1 MIDLSP
7 VPTVYEHFR
16 TGTAAS
22 EDEGRPP
29 PTQKKLVVTE
39 AFFPYT
45 TMELLAGSERS
56 TGLVDPARNYNQAK
70 PHWLE
75 GSKERPADVK
85 ATRRKGLDAMLKAR
99 PKIYVNILSADA
111 LRSALSFTRLPKHTA
126 EAIISSRPFA
136 GIDDLRERVS
146 CVLTAVGHSPM
157 GPRMARELSLQLD
170 FAGH

>member
-1 MIDLSP
+1 M
-7 VPTVYEHFR
+7 
-16 TGTAAS
+16 AS

-45 TMELLAGSERS
+45 TMEQLAGSERS

-126 EAIISSRPFA
+126 EAIISNRPFA

-146 CVLTAVGHSPM
+146 CVLTALWHSPI